1 MKTILISGANGFIAR
16 NFMHKFAGK
25 YNFIKLSHQAT
36 AGEHITLADL
46 QQNPQRMQQ
55 VDILLNLAG
64 SGIGDKKWSANRKQ
78 ELLASRIETT
88 KQLVQLANQYNPQIH
103 FISTSAIGVYP
114 TDIEC
119 DEDTRIN
126 RQEYANFSQ
135 EITRKWET
143 CAHNYQGQLTIT
155 RFGVVLAGSGG
166 AFPKMLQPF
175 KMFVGGKI
183 GNGLQYFSW
192 IALPD
197 LLNALAMIIDETLL
211 GTYNLTA
218 PQAIRNQE
226 LSSNI
231 ATTWHRP
238 NLFPLPEFM
247 VKLLFGQM
255 GEELFLNSLQVTPR
269 KLLEKE
275 FNFAY
280 PDFASCAAA
289 IKANKF

>member
-16 NFMHKFAGK
+16 NFMHQFAGIYK
-25 YNFIKLSHQAT
+25 FIKLSHKVSHDD
-36 AGEHITLADL
+36 HISLTDL
-46 QQNPQRMQQ
+46 RNNPQQLQQ
-55 VDILLNLAG
+55 VDIILNLAG
-64 SGIGDKKWSANRKQ
+64 AGIGDKKWSASRKQ
-78 ELLASRIETT
+78 ELLASRLDTT
-88 KQLVQLANQYNPQIH
+88 EQLVQLANQYNPQIH
-103 FISTSAIGVYP
+103 FISTSAIGIFP
-114 TDIEC
+114 TDSLC
-119 DEDTRIN
+119 DENTPIN
-126 RQEYANFSQ
+126 HQEYANFSQ

-143 CAHNYQGQLTIT
+143 AAHTYHGKLTIT

-183 GNGLQYFSW
+183 GSGNQYFSW

-197 LLNALAMIIDETLL
+197 LLAALAMIIDQKLL

-226 LSSNI
+226 LSATI
-231 ATTWHRP
+231 ATTWQRP

-255 GEELFLNSLQVTPR
+255 GEELFLNSLQVMPT
-269 KLLEKE
+269 KLLEHK
-275 FNFAY
+275 FNFTY
-280 PDFASCAAA
+280 PDFASCVAE
-289 IKANKF
+289 IKANRF